1 MANREEEE
9 AAPLLKP
16 EAHNADSVFSAGPK
30 PRDPP
35 PNLAPAVAP
44 APAVTADCGEKV
56 SAKWAAEGVP
66 LTLAHGSVI
75 GEPLLRDQWDSGL
88 FSCLGRN
95 DEFCS
100 SDLEVCLLGS
110 FAPCVLFG
118 SNAERLGS
126 APGSFIHN
134 CFTYAGLYMLGN
146 CFFGWNCLA
155 PWLSYPSRSSIRRR
169 FNLEGNLET
178 FARSVGCH
186 RILGDEARQEQLESL
201 CDLAA
206 HVFCHPCA
214 LCQEGRELRRR
225 LPHPGF
231 AARPAMVLMPPA
243 EQIMG
248 RDTA

>member
-1 MANREEEE
+1 MANRGEEEE
-9 AAPLLKP
+9 AAPLLHP
-16 EAHNADSVFSAGPK
+16 EAHNADSVFLAVPQ
-30 PRDPP
+30 PRAPP
-35 PNLAPAVAP
+35 PAVSP
-44 APAVTADCGEKV
+44 APSTVVDCGEKG
-56 SAKWAAEGVP
+56 SSKWTAEGVP
-66 LTLAHGSVI
+66 LVFAHGSIV
-75 GEPLLRDQWDSGL
+75 GEPLVRDQWDSGL

-100 SDLEVCLLGS
+100 TDLEVCLLGS

-155 PWLSYPSRSSIRRR
+155 PWLAYPRRAAIRRR
-169 FNLEGNLET
+169 FNLEGNCEAL
-178 FARSVGCH
+178 AKSIGCH
-186 RILGDEARQEQLESL
+186 GIVSDEESREQLESI
-201 CDLAA
+201 CDVAT

-225 LPHPGF
+225 LPHPCL
-231 AARPAMVLMPPA
+231 AATSMMIMMPPM
-243 EQIMG
+243 EQCMG
-248 RDTA
+248 RG